1 MKNIIELSI
10 VVEKAENSYQGRLVD
25 EGHFAFYDSA
35 NSIDELETQLK
46 EAFEDYLQFE
56 GKDDEK
62 WKNVSIENVKF
73 NINLDLTEL
82 FELFTMLNISKVADY
97 IGINSS
103 QMRQYASGK
112 RNPSE
117 KQALLIQNSIH
128 KLADSLKRITLV

>member
-25 EGHFAFYDSA
+25 EGHFALYDSA
-35 NSIDELETQLK
+35 NSIDELESQLK

-56 GKDDEK
+56 GKEDEK

-128 KLADSLKRITLV
+128 KLADNLKRITLV